1 MEQNVKVVL
10 SGLDELSPR
19 DLYDMLKLRVDVF
32 VVEQKCP
39 YPELDGKDVDALHL
53 RLLSGNDLVASARI
67 RKPAKTDPAARIGRV
82 VVSPE
87 HRGKKLGDRLMVEA
101 IAQCERLYAE
111 SPIKLSAQSQLLRFY
126 ESFGFVAVSEEYLED
141 GIPHVDMQRP
151 AAITTE

>member
-1 MEQNVKVVL
+1 MEQNIKVVV

-39 YPELDGKDVDALHL
+39 YPELDGKDLDALHL
-53 RLLSGNDLVASARI
+53 RLLSGKELVGSAQI

-82 VVSPE
+82 VVAPE

-101 IAQCERLYAE
+101 IAQCERLYPE
-111 SPIKLSAQSQLLRFY
+111 SPIKLSAQSHLKRFY
-126 ESFGFVAVSEEYLED
+126 ESFGFVPVSEEYIED
-141 GIPHVDMQRP
+141 EIPHVDMQRP